1 MGCKTGY
8 DKQGCGADQVTKVVS
23 FKTSDEIYNKF
34 KKSGKSFR
42 SIIEPLVI
50 NFFNEG
56 PRYTRN
62 IRKQTLTGYVDIC
75 NWLDSILEAEK

>member
-1 MGCKTGY
+1 M
-8 DKQGCGADQVTKVVS
+8 TKVVS
-23 FKTSDEIYNKF
+23 FKTSDEIYNKL

-56 PRYTRN
+56 PRYTYHIPKER
-62 IRKQTLTGYVDIC
+62 LTGYVDIC
-75 NWLDSILEAEK
+75 NWLDLILEAEK